1 MVEQPARS
9 HRIPLAVVT
18 VLVLAVIVRLVYLY
32 EYYHLPDWY
41 QLTVDNYYHLHWAQS
56 IAAGNLFGDTT
67 YFRAPFYVFVLA
79 ALIAVF
85 GTSLWVFRIF
95 GILVGTASVL
105 MTYFIGNR
113 LFNHRAGLLAALLQA
128 LYPIMIY
135 FDGELLLDP
144 LFTLL
149 VQLGVYFF
157 LAWIRSRSDRHILL
171 SGLMFGVAAITR
183 PTVLVL
189 VVVVLVAIAISRAAL
204 IKRAGQLSLFL
215 LGLVVFIGPVFL
227 RNVLVADD
235 PVLISSQGGINF
247 YIGNNPSADGVS
259 AVMPP
264 PLGHNWRIE
273 DITWEAEKAVG
284 GRLRPGE
291 VSSYWFDRGLE
302 WVKSHPGDF
311 IKLYLRKLYLNFS
324 DREISNNRSLPVF
337 MRQVPL
343 LRYDPLSF
351 WIIFS
356 FAVLG
361 VILAFRKHR
370 GMVLTVAMVLS
381 YVVVTSLFFYNSRFR
396 LLLMPYYIIFAA
408 SAPFALI
415 EEMYRHRLRVVLLLA
430 LGIVVSIF
438 TLAPVVNVSQ
448 EVSTQDLLSKG
459 LMQINRGEYRKAVDT
474 YRIALAYNP
483 GYPTTNLNLGI
494 SFMRLGQT
502 DSAFYYLNR
511 ERELHPKRA
520 RAYIN
525 LASLYLV
532 NDQYEQALNEAEHAL
547 RLRPYDVTANMV
559 LLRAAAQSPQ
569 ISDSSLIILVDRSA
583 QNTNN
588 DLFVLNEAATA
599 LLSRGL
605 TDRAETILLLAVNA
619 KPPPIET
626 DNTAFDADFRNSPEN
641 FAKEKAKTFYQLGY
655 LNGVQGYFA
664 DAVKYSRDAIALDSN
679 LVEAYINLT
688 GGLASLG
695 EWMLADS
702 VLATAERRFPDDTRI
717 DRLRET
723 FRRIR

>member
-1 MVEQPARS
+1 
-9 HRIPLAVVT
+9 
-18 VLVLAVIVRLVYLY
+18 VL
-32 EYYHLPDWY
+32 
-41 QLTVDNYYHLHWAQS
+41 
-56 IAAGNLFGDTT
+56 
-67 YFRAPFYVFVLA
+67 FV
-79 ALIAVF
+79 
-85 GTSLWVFRIF
+85 G
-95 GILVGTASVL
+95 
-105 MTYFIGNR
+105 
-113 LFNHRAGLLAALLQA
+113 
-128 LYPIMIY
+128 PI
-135 FDGELLLDP
+135 
-144 LFTLL
+144 
-149 VQLGVYFF
+149 
-157 LAWIRSRSDRHILL
+157 
-171 SGLMFGVAAITR
+171 
-183 PTVLVL
+183 
-189 VVVVLVAIAISRAAL
+189 
-204 IKRAGQLSLFL
+204 
-215 LGLVVFIGPVFL
+215 FL

-273 DITWEAEKAVG
+273 DITFKAEQALGTK
-284 GRLRPGE
+284 LSPGQ
-291 VSSYWFDRGLE
+291 VSSYWYDRGLE

-324 DREISNNRSLPVF
+324 NREISNNRSLPVF

-351 WIIFS
+351 WIIFP

-361 VILAFRKHR
+361 VVLALRSR
-370 GMVLTVAMVLS
+370 SGVVLTVALVMS
-381 YVVVTSLFFYNSRFR
+381 YVIVTSLFFYNSRFR
-396 LLLMPYYIIFAA
+396 LPLMPYYIIFAA

-415 EEMYRHRLRVVLLLA
+415 EELSRRRLRVVLLLA
-430 LGIVVSIF
+430 LGVVVSIF
-438 TLAPVVNVSQ
+438 TLAPVVNVSRA
-448 EVSTQDLLSKG
+448 VSTQDLLSRG

-483 GYPTTNLNLGI
+483 DYPTTNLNLGI

-511 ERELHPKRA
+511 ERELHPDRA

-532 NDQYEQALNEAEHAL
+532 NDQYGRALEEAEQALT
-547 RLRPYDVTANMV
+547 LRPYDVTANMV
-559 LLRAAAQSPQ
+559 LLRAAAQSPK
-569 ISDSSLIILVDRSA
+569 ISDSSLVSLVDHSA
-583 QNTNN
+583 RNTNN
-588 DLFVLNEAATA
+588 DLFVLNDAATT

-605 TDRAETILLLAVNA
+605 TERAKTILLLAVNA

-641 FAKEKAKTFYQLGY
+641 FAKEKAKTYYQLGY

-688 GGLASLG
+688 SGLASLG
-695 EWMLADS
+695 ETARADS
-702 VLATAERRFPDDTRI
+702 VLAVAKRRFPDDTRI
-717 DRLRET
+717 DRLREMLHG
-723 FRRIR
+723 IR